1 MGLPFLGPD
10 EAERSERAGGGA
22 ERFQGFAAVDG
33 SRHGLISSALFTEGR
48 TNTSAC
54 FITPESAFDQAGLH
68 FSGVLIY
75 IQTLYMMSS
84 SKENDDMATST
95 VNISFPKEFLEE
107 IDRMAEIEARS
118 RSELIREATRMY
130 LTQRKR
136 WDAIFAFG
144 AKQGAKLGLTE
155 KDIAAEIGKYRAR
168 KKK

>member
-1 MGLPFLGPD
+1 
-10 EAERSERAGGGA
+10 
-22 ERFQGFAAVDG
+22 
-33 SRHGLISSALFTEGR
+33 
-48 TNTSAC
+48 
-54 FITPESAFDQAGLH
+54 
-68 FSGVLIY
+68 
-75 IQTLYMMSS
+75 MSP

-107 IDRMAEIEARS
+107 IDRMAEVEARS

-144 AKQGAKLGLTE
+144 AKQAVKLGLTE

>member
-1 MGLPFLGPD
+1 MASL
-10 EAERSERAGGGA
+10 SS
-22 ERFQGFAAVDG
+22 FAN
-33 SRHGLISSALFTEGR
+33 GR
-48 TNTSAC
+48 TNTSAA
-54 FITPESAFDQAGLH
+54 FIAPESPFDQAGPH
-68 FSGVLIY
+68 FSDALKY
-75 IQTLYMMSS
+75 IQTLYIMSP

-107 IDRMAEIEARS
+107 IDRMAEVEARS

-144 AKQGAKLGLTE
+144 AKQAVKLGLTE